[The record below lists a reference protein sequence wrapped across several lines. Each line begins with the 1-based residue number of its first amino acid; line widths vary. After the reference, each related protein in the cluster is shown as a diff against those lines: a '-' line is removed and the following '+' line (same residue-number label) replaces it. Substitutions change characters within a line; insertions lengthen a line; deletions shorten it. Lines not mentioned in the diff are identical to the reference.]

1 MAQAFHQ
8 HGTDVLFIQRLLN
21 IGDDIG
27 PVQLR
32 FGLWAGE
39 HVAGRGD
46 DLGVAA
52 LGR

>member
-1 MAQAFHQ
+1 MTTRQTA
-8 HGTDVLFIQRLLN
+8 VLFAVCF
-21 IGDDIG
+21 GVG